1 MAEGETGAV
10 FEGLANDAGDAAG
23 EITDSLAK
31 LSEDAADKEEA
42 NLARLL
48 EQDAK
53 AGKDIEDAGKPGEPP
68 PELGGPDPDTPQE
81 VEPPPTYEN
90 PGHHDLKGGPNP
102 YNPKKAVLPPD
113 AQARFADSVQVGRS
127 RWAKVRSGKSA
138 VYYRYSN
145 TGGNVWHWSGS
156 TNGVDSRGAPMFIPL
171 DQVPAPVRRM

>member
-1 MAEGETGAV
+1 MAEGEVGVV
-10 FEGLANDAGDAAG
+10 FDGLSEDAGQAAG
-23 EITDSLAK
+23 DITESLAK

-53 AGKDIEDAGKPGEPP
+53 AAKDIEDAAKPGESP
-68 PELGGPDPDTPQE
+68 PELGGVDPAAPPE
-81 VEPPPTYEN
+81 VEPPPAYEN
-90 PGHHDLKGGPNP
+90 PGHHDPTGGPNP
-102 YNPKKAVLPPD
+102 YNPNKAVLPPD
-113 AQARFADSVQVGRS
+113 AQARFADSVQVGRA
-127 RWAKVRSGKSA
+127 RWAKVGTGKRA
-138 VYYRYSN
+138 VYYRYSD